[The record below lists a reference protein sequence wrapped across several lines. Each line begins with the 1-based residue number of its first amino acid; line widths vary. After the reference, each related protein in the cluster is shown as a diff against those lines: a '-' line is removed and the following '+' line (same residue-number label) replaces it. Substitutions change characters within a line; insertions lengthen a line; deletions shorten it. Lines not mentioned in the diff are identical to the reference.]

1 MTGFTLD
8 TLRAMMPCDLEA
20 YRESGEDARQELTN
34 GVMRHL
40 HTPDG
45 WYANG
50 EYRSEFGGL
59 FPVQW
64 RFTSPD
70 ERCHLCLCSPGYVVS
85 DWSLILL
92 SDNARFVRLLTTQA
106 ALCPQKINH
115 LLRCAASFSYKDDF
129 VDIEWLAECLEREA
143 AR

>member
-1 MTGFTLD
+1 MTDFALD
-8 TLRAMMPCDLEA
+8 TLKNMIPCDFEA
-20 YRESGEDARQELTN
+20 CREAGEDARLELTN
-34 GVMRHL
+34 SVMRLL
-40 HTPDG
+40 HIPDG
-45 WYANG
+45 WHANG

-70 ERCHLCLCSPGYVVS
+70 ERCHLCLCSPGYVS
-85 DWSLILL
+85 SEWSIVLI

-106 ALCPQKINH
+106 ELCPQKINH
-115 LLRCAASFSYKDDF
+115 LLRCAAAFDF
-129 VDIEWLAECLEREA
+129 REDFLDIAWLAECLEREA